1 MYITCKKKKLSEHAA
16 LKIDLFN
23 KDESLQ
29 VGELK
34 WLFLVS
40 MTFKTLQLVHLIPL
54 QISFMDLMRKNEITC
69 FFISQ
74 WIFQFWTY

>member
-1 MYITCKKKKLSEHAA
+1 MTCKKKNLAEHTV
-16 LKIDLFN
+16 LKTDLFN
-23 KDESLQ
+23 KDESLLL
-29 VGELK
+29 GELK

-40 MTFKTLQLVHLIPL
+40 TSFKTVQLVRLVLL

>member
-1 MYITCKKKKLSEHAA
+1 MYITYKKKELSEHTT
-16 LKIDLFN
+16 LKIDLFD
-23 KDESLQ
+23 KDESPW

-40 MTFKTLQLVHLIPL
+40 MTFKTLQLVHLILL